1 MMISMLHVNTRDD
14 IHAEVQTNFTRV
26 YMLTIETPEAILDRT
41 HNYKDQYNSFIN
53 KRENA

>member
-1 MMISMLHVNTRDD
+1 MISMLHVNTRDD